1 MKNKMENAHTYKATV
16 HAQITIFQE
25 IEVSLIADSEE
36 EFIELAKER
45 YKEVMTD
52 RYGWADYDDS
62 NVDNIQ
68 DLGELPF

>member
-1 MKNKMENAHTYKATV
+1 MENAHTYKATV

-36 EFIELAKER
+36 EFVELAKEE
-45 YKEVMTD
+45 YKKVMTD